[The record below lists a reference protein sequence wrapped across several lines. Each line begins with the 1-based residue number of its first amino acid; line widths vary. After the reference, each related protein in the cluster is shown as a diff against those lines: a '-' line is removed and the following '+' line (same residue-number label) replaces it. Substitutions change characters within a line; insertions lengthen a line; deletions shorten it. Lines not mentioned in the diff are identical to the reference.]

1 MHSIKSLHF
10 FFSNYKA
17 LEFDHAT
24 ELRAAGELGNINVF
38 FPFLIYKVD
47 MKIDFWCCLVMGLHR
62 KLLSEHQ
69 APVHEAGT
77 LDIW

>member
-10 FFSNYKA
+10 FFNSYKA
-17 LEFDHAT
+17 IEFDHAT

-38 FPFLIYKVD
+38 FPLLKVD
-47 MKIDFWCCLVMGLHR
+47 MKINFWCYLVMGLCR

-69 APVHEAGT
+69 PPLHETGT
-77 LDIW
+77 LEI